1 MNNKSLRKQ
10 DTNDRF
16 SLSSSSSYEGGGGG
30 GLTTVTGVETEIPT
44 MSKAVSSSSPTAP
57 MKRDSIDPGSDEDLD
72 PRIQVRHYLRYL
84 EKVNKFLSLFIL
96 NWVAII
102 TLRCFVIKA
111 NFVLHL
117 NLRKIQSKILLKI
130 GFLKRKRFQ
139 MKSKSFVL
147 AAHIL

>member
-1 MNNKSLRKQ
+1 M
-10 DTNDRF
+10 
-16 SLSSSSSYEGGGGG
+16 
-30 GLTTVTGVETEIPT
+30 TGVETEIPT

-72 PRIQVRHYLRYL
+72 PRIQVRHLRSL

-102 TLRCFVIKA
+102 TLCCFVIKA

-130 GFLKRKRFQ
+130 GFLKRNAKAF
-139 MKSKSFVL
+139 K
-147 AAHIL
+147 